1 MDESTDIQPM
11 KPIRAGFRGAAV
23 EDIQRRLLSLGYPLG
38 RTGVDGVFLSETMDA
53 VRAFRRDHGLG
64 DEGVVDA
71 RTWSEL
77 VDASHVLGNRTLY
90 LRVPYFHGADV
101 EELQRALTIL
111 GFSTVEIDGKFGAYT
126 EGALR
131 EFQYNTGLNPDGIAG
146 SATIAAIERLRHVW
160 EGKDDRIPSG
170 AYATFA
176 RAEEALASLHA
187 MLVGVDREGTSLVHR
202 VINLAYATSEDATL
216 TMGDPG
222 DAAPEGTRF
231 VIEVYGSTTADS
243 GIPVVSVSDPLRLA
257 ARIRT
262 ALVST
267 RPQDR
272 RIAIDL
278 ETPRRVGRRD
288 EQRLAVRLLDAL
300 CEAIA

>member
-1 MDESTDIQPM
+1 MDESTDTQPM

-23 EDIQRRLLSLGYPLG
+23 EDVQRRLLSLGYPLG

-71 RTWSEL
+71 RTWAEL

-111 GFSTVEIDGKFGAYT
+111 GFSTVDIDGMFGAYT

-160 EGKDDRIPSG
+160 EGKDDRVPSG
-170 AYATFA
+170 AYAAFA

-187 MLVGVDREGTSLVHR
+187 MLVGIDGAGTSLVHR
-202 VINLAYATSEDATL
+202 VINLAYATSEDATI

-222 DAAPEGTRF
+222 DKAPEGTRF
-231 VIEVYGSTTADS
+231 VIEVYGSGPADS

-262 ALVST
+262 ALAST
-267 RPQDR
+267 RPEDR

-278 ETPRRVGRRD
+278 ETPRRVGRRN